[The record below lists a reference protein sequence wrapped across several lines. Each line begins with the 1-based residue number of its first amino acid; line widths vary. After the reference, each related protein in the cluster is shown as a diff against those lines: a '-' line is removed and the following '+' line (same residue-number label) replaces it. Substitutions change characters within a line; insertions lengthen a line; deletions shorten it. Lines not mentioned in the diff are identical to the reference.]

1 MGLLNDIVAYWYDC
15 IKNEDILE
23 KDISINVRSKAV
35 LYPFDDDLFVFDR
48 SDNPVIISG
57 DEKLTTFSEYIA
69 TQGYESYYGYP
80 VLFYFDDK
88 EQKYLIAPLFIIK
101 VKFVR
106 ESEGLYLQKDEPN
119 PTCGIQAFSKL
130 GFRTEE
136 IADISRSLEDLFR
149 SHLYDKR
156 ELTKRC
162 LDIIQKETDIQARED
177 IDPTALTNSKKLS
190 KNMTAGLY
198 NKSLV
203 FAGENTVYNI
213 NLLQDLR
220 ELKGKNDL
228 DKTALSFILERVSS
242 EKGGEKIPVLPFPSN
257 EYQVKAL
264 QDIFQNKLSVITG
277 PPGTGKSQF
286 ISNLL
291 INLFLEGKS
300 VLFVSHTNNAVDVVN
315 EKVNKEFRNLLMR
328 TGSKE
333 FRQELKG
340 KFNDIIL
347 ASSKIP
353 PQNVQM
359 NQIHSSWQTILKYRR
374 ELLEIDRLEEQFQ
387 NDYLSYKDRK
397 ALFYEDLDLEQSFQE
412 LSPNLRELGTIKDNI
427 ENLKFNLDKLEKEF
441 NNCYLTY
448 YSKRNLFYNDLDDK
462 YIDVEDSFSRILPK
476 FSNLEIII
484 NQIKDL
490 KFKIEKEN
498 FNWWEK
504 VILFFLPNFFNVK
517 KEWMFFTLIGLLP
530 QKVLKILRLSNL
542 NQYLELLN
550 LFSIYTKVETELE
563 ENRKKKETMFSDLNH
578 LLSVKILKI
587 LQNSSTPEQI
597 RDWNEQGW
605 LRLSEYIELLKSFFK
620 LETIKQK
627 LSTFQSRGVIE
638 QKIRKL
644 EKDFY
649 DASARFV
656 RDIYIQ
662 KMLGKGENIGK
673 VNSFLNQV
681 DSGRPTDDSIDSYF
695 FIEALNVL
703 KIWSS
708 TLKSVRKTFPLT
720 ASIFDY
726 VIFDEAS
733 QVDLP
738 SAAPALYRSKRSI
751 VVGDPMQLTHIA
763 GITRDIDKEI
773 AKAHGLTE
781 KRDIYPSK
789 VRYCDVSLYKSAE
802 SSLTHKPVLLI
813 NHYRS
818 EDQIIALCNQ
828 AFYEGR
834 LKIMTTLDYSRWTGD
849 LPLGVHWVNC
859 AGEVFKHPTGS
870 RINQIEVLS
879 VNNIFK
885 EVLRKISET
894 NLSIGIVTPYSRQ
907 QDAIYERISQS
918 TSAELCEKHNV
929 KILTA
934 HKFQGSEKDIMIFSL
949 VLASRGNG
957 NSDRW
962 YNIYPQILNVAL
974 SRARYLLYIVG
985 DKNYC
990 HERTGVLK
998 RLVDTYDEIKK
1009 QEKQEEYV
1017 LHEKFDSPTE
1027 MFLFQKLQEVDFEKL
1042 GYRLIPKLV
1051 VKRYTLDFALL
1062 GRKKIDV
1069 ECDGYQHEI
1078 IEGLPVLEDI
1088 ERDEFLKKEGWEILR
1103 FPNHKILSKA
1113 DRVLED
1119 IVKNL

>member
-35 LYPFDDDLFVFDR
+35 LYPFNNDPFIFDR
-48 SDNPVIISG
+48 SETQVSVSE
-57 DEKLTTFSEYIA
+57 DEKLSTFSEYIT
-69 TQGYESYYGYP
+69 TQGYEAYYGYP
-80 VLFYFDDK
+80 ILFYFDDDSGK
-88 EQKYLIAPLFIIK
+88 HLVAPLFINK
-101 VKFVR
+101 VKFAR
-106 ESEGLYLQKDEPN
+106 QNQLLYLQKDEQN
-119 PTCGIQAFSKL
+119 PTCGIQAFNRL

-136 IADISRSLEDLFR
+136 IADISQSLEKLFR
-149 SHLYDKR
+149 SELSDGKGLSDKCLELVEKEAELPFR
-156 ELTKRC
+156 EP
-162 LDIIQKETDIQARED
+162 
-177 IDPTALTNSKKLS
+177 IDPTKLTNSKKLS
-190 KNMTAGLY
+190 KNAAPGLY

-203 FAGENTVYNI
+203 FAGESTSYNI
-213 NLLQDLR
+213 SLLQDLK
-220 ELKGKNDL
+220 ELKEKNDL
-228 DKTALSFILERVSS
+228 DKTALSFILERFSL

-264 QDIFQNKLSVITG
+264 QDIFQSKLSVITG

-347 ASSKIP
+347 DSEKRSPGDTGNLKT
-353 PQNVQM
+353 
-359 NQIHSSWQTILKYRR
+359 IHSLWKSILRYRETLTSLD
-374 ELLEIDRLEEQFQ
+374 ELQ
-387 NDYLSYKDRK
+387 RK
-397 ALFYEDLDLEQSFQE
+397 FED
-412 LSPNLRELGTIKDNI
+412 
-427 ENLKFNLDKLEKEF
+427 
-441 NNCYLTY
+441 
-448 YSKRNLFYNDLDDK
+448 
-462 YIDVEDSFSRILPK
+462 
-476 FSNLEIII
+476 
-484 NQIKDL
+484 
-490 KFKIEKEN
+490 
-498 FNWWEK
+498 
-504 VILFFLPNFFNVK
+504 LFFLYNAKRKPL
-517 KEWMFFTLIGLLP
+517 MQI
-530 QKVLKILRLSNL
+530 
-542 NQYLELLN
+542 N
-550 LFSIYTKVETELE
+550 LFSTLSFFAGRILSLLKLGLWRRKLNKFPNKLNIEQEIRELE
-563 ENRKKKETMFSDLNH
+563 T
-578 LLSVKILKI
+578 
-587 LQNSSTPEQI
+587 
-597 RDWNEQGW
+597 
-605 LRLSEYIELLKSFFK
+605 
-620 LETIKQK
+620 
-627 LSTFQSRGVIE
+627 
-638 QKIRKL
+638 
-644 EKDFY
+644 DFY
-649 DASARFV
+649 GLSQRFV
-656 RDIYIQ
+656 KDIYVR
-662 KMLGKGENIGK
+662 KMLGRGRNIGTVK
-673 VNSFLNQV
+673 SFLSEV
-681 DSGRPTDDSIDSYF
+681 DSKRMDENGIDRYMF
-695 FIEALNVL
+695 LGAMEVL
-703 KIWSS
+703 KVWSS
-708 TLKSVRKTFPLT
+708 TLKSIRRTFPL
-720 ASIFDY
+720 SPGIFDY

-738 SAAPALYRSKRSI
+738 SAAPALYRAKRAI
-751 VVGDPMQLTHIA
+751 IVGDPMQLTHIA
-763 GITRDIDKEI
+763 GITRDMDKGLAQI
-773 AKAHGLTE
+773 HGLIE
-781 KRDIYPSK
+781 NKDIYPPK
-789 VRYCDVSLYKSAE
+789 IRYCDVSLYKSAE
-802 SSLTHKPVLLI
+802 NSLTHNPILLT

-834 LKIMTTLDYSRWTGD
+834 LKIMTTLDYSRWPSD

-998 RLVDTYDEIKK
+998 RLVDTYDKIKK

-1051 VKRYTLDFALL
+1051 VKRYTLDFALV
-1062 GRKKIDV
+1062 GKKKINI
-1069 ECDGYQHEI
+1069 ECDGHQHEV
-1078 IEGLPVLEDI
+1078 IEGLPILEDVD
-1088 ERDEFLKKEGWEILR
+1088 RDCFLEKEGWEILR
-1103 FPNHKILSKA
+1103 FPNHKVLSQP
-1113 DRVLED
+1113 DTVVED
-1119 IVKNL
+1119 ILKNL